1 MEPENQE
8 KLEPSKENSENNNT
22 NNEIKTESKS
32 TETKKKKDKKKKIKY
47 NKIRILF
54 LILFI
59 FAIIG
64 LAYYFYCQS
73 KDKNSI
79 KEIQESMD
87 IQEGEI
93 PTKIDKI
100 KELQAINPDI
110 KGWITIDN
118 TIINYP
124 ILQTENNDFY
134 LTHDYK
140 KEENKYGSIYLK
152 NSCNLND
159 NNSNL
164 ILYGHNMMDEEMFNS
179 LLKYQDKAFYD
190 EHKTVNI
197 TTENE
202 ERKYEIVTAFKSR
215 VFYKNEKNV
224 FRYYNCLNFK
234 DENEYN
240 NYINNAKK
248 IQLYDT
254 GVTANFGEQL
264 LTMITC
270 EYSQENG
277 RMVVIAKRINT

>member
-1 MEPENQE
+1 MEQE
-8 KLEPSKENSENNNT
+8 KIEHLKK
-22 NNEIKTESKS
+22 NNE
-32 TETKKKKDKKKKIKY
+32 TKNDKERN
-47 NKIRILF
+47 NKEKNNKRKILF
-54 LILFI
+54 LIIFI
-59 FAIIG
+59 IALLC
-64 LAYYFYCQS
+64 LAFYFYNKF
-73 KDKNSI
+73 KDKSTIN
-79 KEIQESMD
+79 EIQESMAT
-87 IQEGEI
+87 QEEGQRDN
-93 PTKIDKI
+93 KIAKI
-100 KELQAINPDI
+100 KELQILNADI
-110 KGWITIDN
+110 KGWITINN

-124 ILQTENNDFY
+124 ILQTGNNDFY

-164 ILYGHNMMDEEMFNS
+164 ILYGHNMMDEEMFNN

-190 EHKTVNI
+190 EHKIVNI

-202 ERKYEIVTAFKSR
+202 ERQYEIVTAFKSR

-277 RMVVIAKRINT
+277 RMVVIAKRVNT